1 MQNTELV
8 CVGTAPSETE
18 SGEANASGL
27 QVIVL
32 GPTGGPREDRVT
44 GLLVRSTSTEWSS
57 NSVVAVD
64 AGTLLCGIIDTL
76 EPCDNYQE
84 LSTHG
89 PFAGL
94 HLPHNNASANATHFF
109 RHIIGAVLITHP
121 HLDHLS
127 AFAINTPVLEAGSG
141 AKALAALPSVVAA
154 IKTHVFNDVIWPNLS
169 DEDGGAGLVTYQRLV
184 EGGNPMMGRGDE
196 KGYTRVCEGLLAMC
210 IGVSHGHCKQR
221 FVAEGEI
228 QRRMSSVTYG
238 GYPHTFDEQAGTGQ
252 AMHLAS
258 SRSQNCKLIGTRVV
272 SPEIS
277 PGLRVPGKEGWATV
291 ESSAFFI
298 RDPAT
303 KKEVIIFG
311 DVEPDSISFDPRNSR
326 VWEAAAPKVVASQ
339 LRAIFIECSYNDDVE
354 DASLYGH
361 LCPRHLIDELIEFA
375 ERVTEL
381 KHPELSLVKK
391 SKRASAPEVPAE
403 PVLSPR
409 SKKAALV
416 GEKGDHR
423 RGSARIRRRHTRA
436 RLVLEDTP
444 EDAERKN
451 PSISH
456 APEDV
461 GIDLALAESSDPLT
475 TLEWP
480 EPPLAGLLVYII
492 HIKEN
497 MTDGP
502 PAGERILQE
511 LQAQGEAAGLGCE
524 FHIPVRGESVFV

>member
-1 MQNTELV
+1 MQNAKSKYA
-8 CVGTAPSETE
+8 GTAHPENE
-18 SGEANASGL
+18 SGQSNSPGL

-44 GLLVRSTSTEWSS
+44 GLLVRSTSTKWSS

-64 AGTLLCGIIDTL
+64 AGTLLCGIIHTL
-76 EPCDNYQE
+76 EPCDNNQE
-84 LSTHG
+84 VSTQG

-94 HLPHNNASANATHFF
+94 QLPHNNAPANATHVF
-109 RHIIGAVLITHP
+109 RNIIGAVLITHP

-210 IGVSHGHCKQR
+210 LGVSHGHCKQR
-221 FVAEGEI
+221 FIAENDI

-238 GYPHTFDEQAGTGQ
+238 SYPHSFEEQAGTG
-252 AMHLAS
+252 
-258 SRSQNCKLIGTRVV
+258 IV
-272 SPEIS
+272 SPELS

-311 DVEPDSISFDPRNSR
+311 DVEPDFVSFDPRNSR
-326 VWEAAAPKVVASQ
+326 VWEAAAPKIVTSQ

-361 LCPRHLIDELIEFA
+361 LCPRHLIGELVQLA
-375 ERVTEL
+375 EKVNEL
-381 KHPELSLVKK
+381 KYPESSMAHKR
-391 SKRASAPEVPAE
+391 KRASAPEVLTEPA
-403 PVLSPR
+403 LSPR
-409 SKKAALV
+409 SKKVALA
-416 GEKGDHR
+416 GENGVQR
-423 RGSARIRRRHTRA
+423 RGTARTKRRHTRA
-436 RLVLEDTP
+436 RLALEDPDEDP
-444 EDAERKN
+444 ERAS
-451 PSISH
+451 PSPFR
-456 APEDV
+456 APDDV

-475 TLEWP
+475 TLQWP

-497 MTDGP
+497 MCDGP
-502 PAGERILQE
+502 PAGERILRE
-511 LQAQGEAAGLGCE
+511 LQAQGKAAGLGCE
-524 FHIPVRGESVFV
+524 FHVPTRGESIFV